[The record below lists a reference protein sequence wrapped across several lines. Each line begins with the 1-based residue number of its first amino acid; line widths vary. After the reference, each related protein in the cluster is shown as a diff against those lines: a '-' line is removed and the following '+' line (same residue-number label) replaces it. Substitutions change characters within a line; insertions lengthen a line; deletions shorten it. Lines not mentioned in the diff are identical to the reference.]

1 MPLVAGLLFVVGAV
15 VADAVAVVAAAVVVV
30 GGVAVVFVHGIII
43 LIAQDF
49 VQLVV
54 NSLFPF
60 GLRLK
65 FLRRFGVSFCNQYVV
80 L

>member
-49 VQLVV
+49 NLILNAIVVQH
-54 NSLFPF
+54 
-60 GLRLK
+60 
-65 FLRRFGVSFCNQYVV
+65 V
-80 L
+80 LLISYLMDLL